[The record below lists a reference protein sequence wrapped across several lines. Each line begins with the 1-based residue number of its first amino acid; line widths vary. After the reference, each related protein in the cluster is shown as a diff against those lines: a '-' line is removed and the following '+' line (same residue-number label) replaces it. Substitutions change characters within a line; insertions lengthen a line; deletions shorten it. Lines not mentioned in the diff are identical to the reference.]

1 VKITV
6 NGYSGFKL
14 NERPCDFV
22 LDGHPYHVEEILD
35 QWYGPDSTYF
45 KVRAS
50 DGNLYILKYHSLS
63 DEWNLESFRESF
75 RHAGEGAKWAP
86 GAAKSAEFDE

>member
-1 VKITV
+1 MALRACSTQACDNDQGEAPVKITV

-14 NERPCDFV
+14 NERPRTFV
-22 LDGHPYHVEEILD
+22 LDGHEYQTEEILD

-50 DGNLYILKYHSLS
+50 DGNHYVLRYYSLS
-63 DEWNLESFRESF
+63 DEWSLESYRQ
-75 RHAGEGAKWAP
+75 AGE
-86 GAAKSAEFDE
+86 

>member
-1 VKITV
+1 MERPMKIKV

-22 LDGHPYHVEEILD
+22 LDGHEYQVKEIVD
-35 QWYGPDSTYF
+35 QWYGQDSAYF

-50 DGNLYILKYHSLS
+50 DENLYILRYHTYS
-63 DEWNLESFRESF
+63 DHWSLESFRQE
-75 RHAGEGAKWAP
+75 GEETARP
-86 GAAKSAEFDE
+86 GRIMRDQPE

>member
-1 VKITV
+1 MKITV

-22 LDGHPYHVEEILD
+22 LDGHEYQVREVLD
-35 QWYGPDSTYF
+35 QWYAPSATYF

-50 DGNLYILKYHSLS
+50 DQNVYILKYQSYSEEWSLEFYRHSRA
-63 DEWNLESFRESF
+63 EPN
-75 RHAGEGAKWAP
+75 AP
-86 GAAKSAEFDE
+86 LGGHSR